1 MHILRELKKQQ
12 MHYSNALAE
21 VIDKV
26 KYLTALIQIQKSDHD
41 VSHRVYK
48 YTGISIIK
56 KIIKWFLKLLI
67 RIGRRLPKKLF
78 KNPFSFIFLKAA
90 SAILS
95 LLIAKIQKRMKGRYN
110 IYDDKKFE
118 SIAFLKEEKP
128 LVSVIIPVHNQYRYT
143 MRCLYSIAETV
154 KDVKYEIILTD
165 DNSTD
170 ETKKIIE
177 KVKHI
182 TYIRNEPALGFLR
195 NCNAAAK
202 KARGQYLVFLNN
214 DTVVQPQWLESM
226 LAIFERNPLAGMVGS
241 KLVYPEGILQEAG
254 GIIWDDASGWNF
266 GKFQQ
271 PDEAMFNYVKPCDYI
286 SGASIMISTKLW
298 EEIGG
303 FDDRYAPA
311 YFEDSDL
318 AFAVR
323 KKGYETI
330 YQPQSVV
337 VHFEGVTHGKN
348 ITKGVKRHQEI
359 NKQTFIEKWG
369 KELQEQFQSGEDV
382 FLARDRSR
390 NKKCIVVIDHYV
402 PEPDKD
408 AGSKTVFQ
416 YLQLF
421 IEQGLNVKF
430 IGDNYM
436 NKEPYTSAL
445 QQMGIEVLYGLWYAE
460 TWRKWLTENDKYID
474 YFFINRPHIASKYM
488 PFIREHCRGK
498 IIFYG
503 HDLHY
508 LREERQATLEQKKQL
523 LLEAAQSKEKEY
535 SLFSIAD
542 LILYPSYTEINEIKS
557 NNPDLPVTVMPPY
570 FFEPVTSEYVAADRK
585 DLLFVGGFNHP
596 PNVDAVIWF
605 IKEIYPLVRKE
616 IPDIVFHVVGSNAP
630 EQITKLS
637 SKQIV
642 VHGFVSEQKLN
653 QLYLACKMVV
663 VPLRYGAGIK
673 GKVVEALSF
682 GVPMVSTSIGIEGL
696 NNNDEA
702 FLCADTPAAFASSI
716 VNAYQNRSHLESIS
730 KRAKS
735 LIQHYFSKQ
744 SAKDFIKHEMLR

>member
-1 MHILRELKKQQ
+1 ML
-12 MHYSNALAE
+12 YSNTLAE
-21 VIDKV
+21 VIDKI
-26 KYLTALIQIQKSDHD
+26 KYLTALIQIQKSDNE
-41 VSHRVYK
+41 SSLKVYK

-56 KIIKWFLKLLI
+56 KMIKWCLKLLL
-67 RIGRRLPKKLF
+67 RIGRKLPKVLL
-78 KNPFSFIFLKAA
+78 KNPLSTIALKAA
-90 SAILS
+90 SIVLS
-95 LLIAKIQKRMKGRYN
+95 FLIANIQKRMKGRFN
-110 IYDDKKFE
+110 IYDDTKID
-118 SIAFLKEEKP
+118 SITFLKVDQP
-128 LVSVIIPVHNQYRYT
+128 LVSIIIPVHNQYSYT
-143 MRCLYSIAETV
+143 MRCLYSIADTV
-154 KDVKYEIILTD
+154 KDVDYEIILTD
-165 DNSTD
+165 DHSTD
-170 ETKKIIE
+170 ETKTITD
-177 KVKHI
+177 KVKNI

-195 NCNAAAK
+195 NCNAAGK

-214 DTVVQPQWLESM
+214 DTVVQPNWLESM
-226 LAIFERNPLAGMVGS
+226 LAVFKQNKLAGMVGS

-271 PDEAMFNYVKPCDYI
+271 PDDAMFNYVKPCDYI

-298 EEIGG
+298 NEIGG

-323 KKGYETI
+323 KKGLETI
-330 YQPQSVV
+330 YQPESVV
-337 VHFEGVTHGKN
+337 VHFEGITHGKSV
-348 ITKGVKRHQEI
+348 TKGIKKHQEI
-359 NKQTFIEKWG
+359 NKLTFIEKW
-369 KELQEQFQSGEDV
+369 KSELDEQFPSGEDV

-421 IEQGLNVKF
+421 VEQGMNVKF
-430 IGDNYM
+430 IGDNFM
-436 NKEPYTSAL
+436 NKEPYTSVL

-460 TWRKWLTENDKYID
+460 TWRKWLVENDKYID

-488 PFIREHCRGK
+488 PFIKEHCRGK

-508 LREERQATLEQKKQL
+508 MREERQAKIEQRKQL
-523 LLEAAQSKEKEY
+523 LTEAAQSKEKEY
-535 SLFSIAD
+535 NLFSLAD
-542 LILYPSYTEINEIKS
+542 LILYPSYTEVNEIKS
-557 NNPDLPVTVMPPY
+557 NAPHLPVAAMPPY
-570 FFEPVTSEYVAADRK
+570 FFSPTEHIYSAKNRK

-605 IKEIYPLVRKE
+605 IKEIFPLVSKK
-616 IPDIVFHVVGSNAP
+616 IPDMVFHIVGSNVP
-630 EQITKLS
+630 EQIIKLAS
-637 SKQIV
+637 NQIA
-642 VHGFVSEQKLN
+642 VHGFVSDENLTR
-653 QLYLACKMVV
+653 LYHSCKMVV

-682 GVPMVSTSIGIEGL
+682 GMPVISTSIGIEGL
-696 NNNDEA
+696 NNEHHTI
-702 FLCADTPAAFASSI
+702 LCADTAEHFSANILLTYS
-716 VNAYQNRSHLESIS
+716 QDEQLELLSE
-730 KRAKS
+730 KAK
-735 LIQHYFSKQ
+735 LFIQTYFSKQ
-744 SAKDFIKHEMLR
+744 SARDFIKQKMLN